1 MLHQKKMVVDGGCAT
16 VGTTNLDNRAFT
28 LNEETDVCLW
38 QPDLV
43 EKFRQ
48 IFIPDLSR
56 CQKIELAD
64 WERRGL
70 WQRTKERLAFL
81 IEDRV

>member
-1 MLHQKKMVVDGGCAT
+1 MSVYG
-16 VGTTNLDNRAFT
+16 NRI
-28 LNEETDVCLW
+28 LW
-38 QPDLV
+38 KNFV
-43 EKFRQ
+43 
-48 IFIPDLSR
+48 IPDLSR